1 MARYVPGYDQVYAQ
15 RGWKMFT
22 SIGRIYDNRLAR
34 DTLGWRPEFDF
45 ERAITTLLEG
55 GDYRS
60 TLAKQVG
67 KKGYHDTVFEDGPYP
82 VEEMPEI
89 ECGHDR

>member
-1 MARYVPGYDQVYAQ
+1 
-15 RGWKMFT
+15 MFT

-34 DTLGWRPEFDF
+34 GTLGWRPEFTF
-45 ERAITTLLEG
+45 ERAIASLLEG

-60 TLAKQVG
+60 TLSKQVG

-82 VEEMPEI
+82 VEETPEI
-89 ECGHDR
+89 EYGHDR